1 MELPLSFPSDLKHN
15 HIDHICM
22 VFLLCVFVYVVSI
35 LPMFGISFGN
45 ICTRNVADRLYRDV
59 LADVESNNSSS

>member
-1 MELPLSFPSDLKHN
+1 MELSLSFPSDLKHN
-15 HIDHICM
+15 YIDHICM

-45 ICTRNVADRLYRDV
+45 IRTRNVADRLYRDV